1 MKDERSQDLG
11 YTVVIPPECHE
22 SFLKGSHLL
31 KIVFDEF
38 GVRICGTSRLVAPYT
53 IRRNKPPFHL
63 VIFTHSGHALF
74 RANGET
80 KALEPN
86 HFWVAPAGMDHD
98 YWADTEWNMTWFHL
112 DPCRRWMFLNDMPY
126 TVKHSEW
133 LDSIRATLRG
143 ALTESMRSG
152 SESLVATESYGRLL
166 GIYLDRELT
175 ASGDTEGMEL
185 RRRIEEIWVH
195 VQEKLQHKWHVD
207 ELALMVNVSTVH
219 LHRLV
224 QRYYGTTPMGMVF
237 NLRMHRAEDLLLH
250 TNYPLKLIAD
260 LVGYEG
266 PFAFSKAFKRYSG
279 SNPQQFR
286 NQR

>member
-1 MKDERSQDLG
+1 MQDERSQDLG
-11 YTVVIPPECHE
+11 HTIVIPPECRE

-53 IRRNKPPFHL
+53 IKRHNQPFHL
-63 VIFTHSGHALF
+63 VIFTHSGRGLF
-74 RANGET
+74 CFDGET
-80 KALEPN
+80 KVLEPN
-86 HFWVAPAGMDHD
+86 HFWVVPAGMDHD
-98 YWADTEWNMTWFHL
+98 YWTDTDWNMTWFHL
-112 DPCRRWMFLNDMPY
+112 EPCKRWAFLNNMSY
-126 TVKHSEW
+126 SIRASEW
-133 LDSIRATLRG
+133 LDSIYAALRG

-152 SESLVATESYGRLL
+152 SESLVAAESYGRLL
-166 GIYLDRELT
+166 GIYLDRELM
-175 ASGDTEGMEL
+175 AEGDTEGMEM
-185 RRRIEEIWVH
+185 RRRIEEIWVC
-195 VQEKLQHKWHVD
+195 VQEKLHYKWHVD
-207 ELALMVNVSTVH
+207 ELAGMANVSTVH

-286 NQR
+286 TQR